1 VRESPFVKLVERL
14 LTRGCDVRI
23 LDPNVQLSRLL
34 GANRDYLFRVL
45 PRISELMVADA
56 SEVLHWAEVIVV
68 TAPDPRNAALIAES
82 CHDRIILDFSFE
94 GLGGR
99 PGQVEG
105 FLW

>member
-1 VRESPFVKLVERL
+1 
-14 LTRGCDVRI
+14 
-23 LDPNVQLSRLL
+23 
-34 GANRDYLFRVL
+34 
-45 PRISELMVADA
+45 
-56 SEVLHWAEVIVV
+56 VIVV

-82 CHDRIILDFSFE
+82 WHDRIILDFSFE